1 MIGKLINKLSNTL
14 LFYVDKSGK
23 SVFRNYKLL
32 EGDGCFYDETYS
44 IQTAGK
50 ALEFRMELDKKA
62 NVALI
67 LISFF
72 VYLIFI
78 NLHFNFL
85 SVLFC
90 ALIWSGL
97 IYALRYFCN
106 DLYTKFLMRTYGQY
120 KITNFTPPI
129 TKEKAQAFAKN
140 FRSKVALTLLVIVI
154 CFAPSLFMQKL
165 IKFSLNAKKPHYKIA
180 IAVSQ
185 LHKVVYPKNAK
196 IYDMSAY
203 AKYLAQ
209 DYEGAL
215 KDYEKIFDI
224 TGRKFSQND
233 LTRFANLLYLEKK
246 LRGSQTAIDK
256 FNEFAT
262 KKRMSVFDE
271 SRMLWMKSIFSISNG
286 VSETVLQDY
295 DDLLVSLKDNDNKN
309 KFYVS
314 SDKAYMMFLMRDF
327 KNALC
332 VYDYL
337 ISVAEQNEK
346 DFGKEL
352 PRLYVERGYT
362 RQVLGYKLG
371 ADDDFVQSGIDMYQ
385 REEYI
390 PTVTKQGFV
399 ADKF

>member
-50 ALEFRMELDKKA
+50 ALEYRMELDKKA
-62 NVALI
+62 NLALI

-78 NLHFNFL
+78 NLHFTIW
-85 SVLFC
+85 STLFC
-90 ALIWSGL
+90 VLLWGGL
-97 IYALRYFCN
+97 IYGLRFFCN
-106 DLYTKFLMRTYGQY
+106 NLYTKFLLRTYGQF
-120 KITNFTPPI
+120 KITNFNPPI
-129 TKEKAQAFAKN
+129 TKEKAKAFAKN
-140 FRSKVALTLLVIVI
+140 FRSKVALTLLII
-154 CFAPSLFMQKL
+154 LLCFAPSLLMQKL
-165 IKFSLNAKKPHYKIA
+165 VKVSLNAKKPHFKAAIA
-180 IAVSQ
+180 ISQ
-185 LHKVVYPKNAK
+185 LHKVIYPKNAK

-209 DYEGAL
+209 DYEGSL
-215 KDYEKIFDI
+215 KDYEKIFEI
-224 TGRKFSQND
+224 TGRKFSQKD

-262 KKRMSVFDE
+262 KKKMSVLDE
-271 SRMLWMKSIFSISNG
+271 SQMLWMKSIFSISNG

-295 DDLLVSLKDNDNKN
+295 DDLLLSLKENDNKN
-309 KFYVS
+309 KFYIS

-327 KNALC
+327 KNALE
-332 VYDYL
+332 VYNYL

-346 DFGKEL
+346 DFGKDL
-352 PRLYVERGYT
+352 PRLYIERGYT
-362 RQVLGYKLG
+362 KRVLGDNLG
-371 ADDDFVQSGIDMYQ
+371 ADDDFLKSGVDMYQ